1 MSSKEAG
8 MAKTDGS
15 RSGSPYDLNDTLKDR
30 KSPEPKSPSPSA
42 KSPYTLSHESSLRA
56 AVLADKK
63 R

>member
-1 MSSKEAG
+1 
-8 MAKTDGS
+8 MAKTEGS

-30 KSPEPKSPSPSA
+30 KSPEPKNPSPSSQ
-42 KSPYTLSHESSLRA
+42 SPYTLSHESSLRA